1 MAKPAIAPTPPMVK
15 DLRRMVEEAL
25 AAGSAPSDLV
35 LRLTLRD
42 SVLIKRSPLF
52 GDTDIRF
59 TDGVM
64 YVLGVPTRIG
74 QVADSG
80 LEKAAE
86 APAA

>member
-1 MAKPAIAPTPPMVK
+1 MVK
-15 DLRRMVEEAL
+15 DLKRMIEEAL
-25 AAGSAPSDLV
+25 AAGSAPADLV

-74 QVADSG
+74 QVVDSG
-80 LEKAAE
+80 LEAATVE
-86 APAA
+86 A